1 MGDPQP
7 GRISWALKRE
17 EGSQA
22 EGRAHAK
29 ALRQEAE
36 ATFRAER
43 EMQPVAEGFSTS
55 DWALGAYSDSSREPL
70 KALHRGALDG
80 YLRPNVVGWGEMSG
94 LLGGPCATQQGRNYG
109 WARVK

>member
-22 EGRAHAK
+22 GGRAHAE

-43 EMQPVAEGFSTS
+43 ETQPVGEGFSTPE
-55 DWALGAYSDSSREPL
+55 WALGAYSDSSREPEGFTQRCL
-70 KALHRGALDG
+70 RWIPEVHCGGLGRDVWLVRGSLC
-80 YLRPNVVGWGEMSG
+80 YP
-94 LLGGPCATQQGRNYG
+94 
-109 WARVK
+109 AR

>member
-22 EGRAHAK
+22 GGRAHAE
-29 ALRQEAE
+29 APRQEAE

-43 EMQPVAEGFSTS
+43 ETQPVGEGFSTP

-70 KALHRGALDG
+70 KALYRSALDG
-80 YLRPNVVGWGEMSG
+80 YLRPTGVGWGEMSG
-94 LLGGPCATQQGRNYG
+94 L
-109 WARVK
+109 

>member
-22 EGRAHAK
+22 GGRAHAE
-29 ALRQEAE
+29 APRQEAE

-43 EMQPVAEGFSTS
+43 ETQPVGEGFSTP
-55 DWALGAYSDSSREPL
+55 DWVLGAYSDSSREPEGFTQRCL
-70 KALHRGALDG
+70 RWIPEARYGGLRRDVWLVRGSFLC
-80 YLRPNVVGWGEMSG
+80 YP
-94 LLGGPCATQQGRNYG
+94 
-109 WARVK
+109 AR